1 VSAATLASGPVPKR
15 RGRRRL
21 IGWLVALAVLLGLL
35 VAADRVSAALA
46 GSTAQKYLAQ
56 QAYFQQASFQQSP
69 KVQVRGF
76 PFLTQALGGT
86 YDDIEVTSSA
96 VQLDG
101 VTGHDL
107 KADLKGVHLSA
118 SAVFDRHV
126 TSLPVDSVAGSVRF
140 DYPDLA
146 TLIAVPGVSGLTLS
160 ASGDQL
166 LVSAT
171 VTVPVL
177 NVRTLVSGSATIR
190 VAGGTVALTVTGLS
204 ASGLTVPAA
213 LLQEVAA
220 SLSVPISIPALPY
233 GLQIDRL
240 TPEPTGILVTGSAT
254 HIVVTRS

>member
-1 VSAATLASGPVPKR
+1 VNAATLARGPVPQR

-35 VAADRVSAALA
+35 VAADRVSASVA
-46 GSTAQKYLAQ
+46 GSAAQKSLAQ
-56 QAYFQQASFQQSP
+56 QAYFQQAP

-86 YDDIEVTSSA
+86 YDDVEVTASA

-118 SAVFDRHV
+118 SAAISGHV
-126 TSLPVDSVAGSVRF
+126 TSVPVDSVAGSVRF

-146 TLIAVPGVSGLTLS
+146 ALIAVPGVSGLSLS
-160 ASGDQL
+160 ASGNQV

-171 VTVPVL
+171 VVIPGL
-177 NVRTLVSGSATIR
+177 NVSTTVSGAATIR
-190 VAGGTVALTVTGLS
+190 VAGGTVALTVTGLK
-204 ASGLTVPAA
+204 ASGLTVPAV
-213 LLQEVAA
+213 LLQQVAA

-233 GLQIDRL
+233 GLQIDQL
-240 TPEPTGILVTGSAT
+240 TPQAAGILVTGSAA

>member
-1 VSAATLASGPVPKR
+1 VNAATLARGPVPKR

-21 IGWLVALAVLLGLL
+21 IGWLIALVVLLGLL
-35 VAADRVSAALA
+35 VAADRVSASLA
-46 GSTAQKYLAQ
+46 SSAAQKYLAQ
-56 QAYFQQASFQQSP
+56 QAYFQQSP
-69 KVQVRGF
+69 EVQVRGF

-86 YDDIEVTSSA
+86 YDDVEVTASS

-118 SAVFDRHV
+118 SAALGGHV

-146 TLIAVPGVSGLTLS
+146 ALIAVQGVSGLSLS
-160 ASGDQL
+160 ASGAQL
-166 LVSAT
+166 LVTAT
-171 VTVPVL
+171 VTIPVL
-177 NVRTLVSGSATIR
+177 NVRTAVSGAATIQ
-190 VAGGTVALTVTGLS
+190 VAGGTVALTVTGLT

-213 LLQEVAA
+213 LLQQVAA

-233 GLQIDRL
+233 GLHIDRL
-240 TPEPTGILVTGSAT
+240 TPQAAGILVTGSAAN
-254 HIVVTRS
+254 IVVTRS